1 MDKYDIIN
9 KIIYNENKVMLE
21 AIATDEFPDSVE
33 DQIKFI
39 NKYLKVNYC
48 KLKILPKNHK
58 DPIKYYDKTVKN
70 LRV

>member
-1 MDKYDIIN
+1 MDKYDLIN
-9 KIIYNENKVMLE
+9 KILHKENKDMLE
-21 AIATDEFPDSVE
+21 AIAKEEFPDSLE
-33 DQIKFI
+33 DQAKFI

-48 KLKILPKNHK
+48 KLKILSKNQK